1 MAEKSSEYGILWV
14 ERVYI
19 EVYNNLDYVFL
30 LYIKL
35 SYWKKI

>member
-1 MAEKSSEYGILWV
+1 MAEKMRNQLDYGLK
-14 ERVYI
+14 ECRG

-35 SYWKKI
+35 SY